1 MFHSG
6 TSALIEAWS
15 ALPDAGR
22 VPARSDFA
30 PLSLGPLVP
39 QLWSADRLDGGVT
52 RIRLAGAGVER
63 LHGRPLADLD
73 WMTLWGADSRPMVA
87 AALAQAFREARPVVL
102 CADSPLLNG
111 SLEIVLAPM
120 RDRHGVAGRIVGLY
134 QPLDAADRKAE
145 EVGELTARL
154 SVAAGPSARPPL
166 ALAAIDGRRIA

>member
-22 VPARSDFA
+22 IPARADFA
-30 PLSLGPLVP
+30 PLGLGALVP

-52 RIRLAGAGVER
+52 RVRLAGAWVER
-63 LHGRPLADLD
+63 LHGRPLADSD
-73 WMTLWGADSRPMVA
+73 WLTLWRTDSRPMVA

-102 CADSPLLNG
+102 RADSPLVVG
-111 SLEIVLAPM
+111 SLEVVLAPL
-120 RDRHGVAGRIVGLY
+120 RDRNGLARRIIGLY
-134 QPLDAADRKAE
+134 QPLDAADRTAE
-145 EVGELTARL
+145 SVGELSARL
-154 SVAAGPSARPPL
+154 SVAAGPSVRPPL